1 MELQLDLMELHGA
14 FAAKPPKAAKPT
26 KNQERRKEL
35 LPRGVAQNI
44 AIALARLGASGAT
57 DLVEALRALSGD
69 TEVAPALSGSVSE
82 AAARLLDVWPEEK
95 VLAPLLEFAA
105 TGNDRESLRDVE
117 KQLLPLVAI
126 PRVHQRLRLLVLAGT
141 AGKRIE
147 EALALLEQ
155 VRRAAKQIQNS
166 AFLRELLAIIVLLF
180 NYVNFGSAPPKED
193 DASHRAPLRGVDV
206 PSLLRL
212 RETKAFKGDFA
223 GFNMLHFVLKQ
234 LLRQQEAWEK
244 EKLDEE
250 LSSLKRA
257 ARVHLDRLHGDLE
270 ELQEDF
276 LFVQGELREHRKE
289 YTGLPDTDDEAECH
303 PTQPSNWGFLER
315 LLARGLDLAS
325 LAEAW
330 LRGEEVVGRP
340 YHPEVGV
347 FRAFEPSNEAGGRA
361 PPPGWLWLS
370 QPSGRWQRCW
380 SEVRGPI
387 LVLYKVDQR
396 NCIGATYAALPGA
409 LVSKLPELRE
419 EEDAQSA
426 LKLEEDGPRESAPS
440 EASTTTT
447 DAGQAPS
454 HTGESSPRVSS
465 GLGFELITAGGSGGR
480 GRLLRLSAATRRE
493 AQSWRHLLETV
504 AEQPGAGY
512 LMVSHVVSQG
522 GRSWS
527 KQTLFCAAAHGE
539 LSAFS
544 RPRDALEAS
553 PPVFSWKLSDF
564 ATCRVGFGSFQLRRR
579 EGDPAERE
587 TWHFTCQ
594 DVSDAPRWVEL
605 LCQTAPDVLEAVEG
619 CSVPELPAKTL
630 EEARSAAQPCLLRM
644 DSTSLEQAFGPAS
657 GRRMG
662 AERLKKALGSEAGEA
677 CGSDTT
683 CSDSEAE
690 TSCET
695 ESIGSSSAMLARNRE
710 TEETAIATVSTLPQ
724 LEIALAR
731 QLRRFG
737 QALEATEVDCQELQC
752 YFGIDAAEWC
762 RKDLRKNSAR
772 LLESLSDFVV
782 QIRGAW
788 EDLEKHAQ
796 SKHGRLPSETPR
808 KTPRKT
814 SREASSRSSLQPSV
828 QELQTIRPAV
838 ASVPQDVDQLREW
851 QRLNQIREWHRLM
864 SMSGRR

>member
-1 MELQLDLMELHGA
+1 MRVFQSSTANDNYGRFNQHGDSIQQLWRTLCSLETPVAMRLLSVWPWGPAAQEMGSSTVNSPAAPALRRNASEPLSGFGRRMLADLDESSDSELSTSSSGSRRYLWRSDSGSSRTPSVDSTSRGRGLHEETSASQKFQARPPPGSPRSAQAAPGRSSQLYDLPKPKGKGSGKGAPPPPPAKGAGKAGRAGVPALPIGRRLSLKPSSGEAEAFCRANTARGGEEVGRQRALASARRRLAPEAPMELQLDLMELHGA

-512 LMVSHVVSQG
+512 LMVSHVVSSMQHLLG
-522 GRSWS
+522 CLRALSIS
-527 KQTLFCAAAHGE
+527 NSNVGE
-539 LSAFS
+539 
-544 RPRDALEAS
+544 
-553 PPVFSWKLSDF
+553 K
-564 ATCRVGFGSFQLRRR
+564 
-579 EGDPAERE
+579 
-587 TWHFTCQ
+587 
-594 DVSDAPRWVEL
+594 
-605 LCQTAPDVLEAVEG
+605 
-619 CSVPELPAKTL
+619 
-630 EEARSAAQPCLLRM
+630 
-644 DSTSLEQAFGPAS
+644 
-657 GRRMG
+657 
-662 AERLKKALGSEAGEA
+662 
-677 CGSDTT
+677 
-683 CSDSEAE
+683 
-690 TSCET
+690 
-695 ESIGSSSAMLARNRE
+695 
-710 TEETAIATVSTLPQ
+710 
-724 LEIALAR
+724 
-731 QLRRFG
+731 
-737 QALEATEVDCQELQC
+737 
-752 YFGIDAAEWC
+752 
-762 RKDLRKNSAR
+762 
-772 LLESLSDFVV
+772 
-782 QIRGAW
+782 
-788 EDLEKHAQ
+788 
-796 SKHGRLPSETPR
+796 LPS
-808 KTPRKT
+808 
-814 SREASSRSSLQPSV
+814 Q
-828 QELQTIRPAV
+828 
-838 ASVPQDVDQLREW
+838 
-851 QRLNQIREWHRLM
+851 
-864 SMSGRR
+864 SM